1 MCMRARFLAGRDMS
15 IGKTE
20 QPLNSSW
27 KTPSGDRDVVLNKIM
42 HTASSVSQPTA
53 ADASNFEG
61 PYCGTGTDCTAQW
74 RACSLASCALRSES
88 GPKFDP
94 CFMNGCAE
102 LVSSVWHR
110 NGAIFLI
117 SQRIQG
123 IPQLRRVDA
132 HGSLISPSRTGK
144 ASRRMC
150 WTTKCVASRSA
161 VVAERSQAILCA

>member
-1 MCMRARFLAGRDMS
+1 MNPVCVGQMQQLLSCSSQQMCMRARFLAGRDMS
-15 IGKTE
+15 VGKTE
-20 QPLNSSW
+20 QLINSSW
-27 KTPSGDRDVVLNKIM
+27 KTPSGDRDVVLNIVM

-53 ADASNFEG
+53 ADASNSEG

-94 CFMNGCAE
+94 CFTNGCAE

-117 SQRIQG
+117 SQTYSRNSPAAQG
-123 IPQLRRVDA
+123 
-132 HGSLISPSRTGK
+132 
-144 ASRRMC
+144 
-150 WTTKCVASRSA
+150 
-161 VVAERSQAILCA
+161 